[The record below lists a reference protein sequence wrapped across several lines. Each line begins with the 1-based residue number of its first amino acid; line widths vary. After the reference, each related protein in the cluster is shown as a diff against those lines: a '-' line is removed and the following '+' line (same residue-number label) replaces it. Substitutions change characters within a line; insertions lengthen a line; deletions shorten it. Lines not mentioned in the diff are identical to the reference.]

1 MFLSAGHTGCQHA
14 LDIVANITENNSV
27 SLGAVATSW
36 ACGEGLDLEALENW
50 DGEPLVCDILAGE
63 DGPEETSCQFGY
75 APDGTDDGGVVGTY
89 SKAPSVIA
97 CRASEADILGESCCF
112 V

>member
-63 DGPEETSCQFGY
+63 DGPEETSCQFAMRQMGQMM
-75 APDGTDDGGVVGTY
+75 AGWWELTLRRP
-89 SKAPSVIA
+89 
-97 CRASEADILGESCCF
+97 R
-112 V
+112 